1 VKEDCRMG
9 KKKRNDQVTTV
20 TESVVVEA
28 TSEGNLRSSLEEIKT
43 YEGFVGYILRNS
55 TSAAI
60 DLKDPTKIID
70 YAILSSSALD
80 ASVELSELFNLG
92 EVKEIVVEGKSIKAL
107 SFTIDENKI
116 SVFMDKN
123 ADCEKILKRLHS
135 L

>member
-1 VKEDCRMG
+1 MG
-9 KKKRNDQVTTV
+9 RKKRSDQVATV
-20 TESVVVEA
+20 TDSVVVET
-28 TSEGNLRSSLEEIKT
+28 TSADNLRSSLEEIKN

-92 EVKEIVVEGKSIKAL
+92 EVKEIVVEGENVKVL
-107 SFTIDENKI
+107 SLTIDENKI
-116 SVFMDKN
+116 SVFIEKN